1 MGNDEKLKIAIC
13 GRMASGKTTLANEI
27 VKNYGEGEVLS
38 LATEVKNVARRVFGM
53 VEKDRPLLQQ
63 IGMKMRDIEQDVWLN
78 FLLRQADDS
87 DAPIVVVDDVR
98 FVNEVDKMRNDGFVT
113 IKIVID
119 EERQLERLKK
129 TYPNDWEIHWENRNN
144 PSEMEVDLVPDW
156 WFDFTVSAQE
166 IETGW
171 DFPRLFQKRD

>member
-1 MGNDEKLKIAIC
+1 MGNDDKLKIAIC

-27 VKNYGEGEVLS
+27 VKNYGEGEVMS
-38 LATEVKNVARRVFGM
+38 LAAEVKNVARRVFGM

-98 FVNEVDKMRNDGFVT
+98 FVNEVDKMRNDGFVY
-113 IKIVID
+113 D
-119 EERQLERLKK
+119 
-129 TYPNDWEIHWENRNN
+129 
-144 PSEMEVDLVPDW
+144 
-156 WFDFTVSAQE
+156 
-166 IETGW
+166 
-171 DFPRLFQKRD
+171 